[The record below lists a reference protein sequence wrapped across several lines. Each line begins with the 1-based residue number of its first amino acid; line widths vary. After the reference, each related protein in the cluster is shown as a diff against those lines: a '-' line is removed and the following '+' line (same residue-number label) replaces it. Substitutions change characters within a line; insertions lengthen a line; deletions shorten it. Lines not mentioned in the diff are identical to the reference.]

1 MNDKHIQHLEQRL
14 ERLVEGVFASLF
26 RKAISAH
33 DVAVAVGRAMN
44 AHLAPAEGDDPR
56 PIAPD
61 RYRIALNDG
70 VHAHLLRTRPN
81 FVPALTEYISEL
93 VAQSGYRL
101 RHAPTAT
108 LLADASLSADALSV
122 EATHDPADMGGTAAM
137 HAVRL
142 PDNPPAPACYLVI
155 GERHI
160 PLTQAVLNIGRSDD
174 NHIMLDDRYVSR
186 HHAQLRLRFGAYTLF
201 DAQSQS
207 GTYVNNVR
215 LNEHRLQSGDVIRL
229 GRTQMMFVIDNGKGN
244 APPLGTTGIM
254 PPVGE

>member
-1 MNDKHIQHLEQRL
+1 MNDKHIQHLEKQL
-14 ERLVEGVFASLF
+14 ERLVEGAFASLF
-26 RKAISAH
+26 RKAIGAH
-33 DVAVAVGRAMN
+33 DVAVAIGRAMN

-61 RYRIALNDG
+61 RYRIALNAD
-70 VHAHLLRTRPN
+70 VHAHLQRTRPN
-81 FVPALTEYISEL
+81 FAPALAQYISEL
-93 VAQSGYRL
+93 VGQSGYRL
-101 RHAPTAT
+101 RHAPSVMIE
-108 LLADASLSADALSV
+108 ADARLSADVLSV
-122 EATHDPADMGGTAAM
+122 DATHNPADMGGTAAM
-137 HAVRL
+137 QPVRL
-142 PDNPPAPACYLVI
+142 PDNPPAPTCYLVI

-160 PLTQAVLNIGRSDD
+160 PLTQAVMNIGRSDD

-186 HHAQLRLRFGAYTLF
+186 HHAQLRLRFGSYTLF
-201 DAQSQS
+201 DTQSQS

-244 APPLGTTGIM
+244 EPPLGTTGIM